1 MTRQVGCI
9 ECAARLQGESAGWG
23 ALGAGPCSACVV
35 GDGVAAHGEVVDI
48 HSAQPDASGTDPI
61 GTSGTRYVV
70 SDASIA
76 TVSDDGLITALRSGR
91 VTISIVHLASQ
102 LAYTYDADGKE
113 IGRASCR
120 ERVCVPV

>member
-9 ECAARLQGESAGWG
+9 ECAARLQGQSAGWG

-48 HSAQPDASGTDPI
+48 HSAQPNAFGTDPI
-61 GTSGTRYVV
+61 GMIGTSGTCGTSGTRYLA

-76 TVSDDGLITALRSGR
+76 SVSDDGLITALRTGR

-102 LAYTYDADGKE
+102 LAYSYDADGN
-113 IGRASCR
+113 
-120 ERVCVPV
+120 VV